1 MELILRDQHLR
12 SSRHWIISDKRD
24 HWRDIPICVREVS
37 QWMTTRSSVT
47 MVQYMDRRI
56 FIPHLHI
63 PVTVHLQIWDLVW
76 EEIL

>member
-1 MELILRDQHLR
+1 MELIRRDQHLR
-12 SSRHWIISDKRD
+12 SSRHWIISGKRD
-24 HWRDIPICVREVS
+24 HWKDIPICVREVL

-56 FIPHLHI
+56 FIPLLHI